1 VHSASLLEG
10 PSAAPRPRVLE
21 AVPVFRYVTAE
32 NAPNYRAL
40 LEVFVEAKERYLIEL
55 RPAEVR
61 DGLARSGLH
70 FERAGELDQER
81 HLDNHLDQLVAWGN
95 LQRAH
100 DTAAVARVEDFYR
113 RRFLYRLTPAGE
125 AAHRAVREV
134 EATVGRSGALQTSML
149 VEVRDALEAVASA
162 ARTSDAPA
170 LVRALHRLHAAFES
184 LTAEANLFLGEL
196 DRHAGEGRVE
206 EAHFLAYKHAL
217 LAYLGRFVE
226 DLRHLRPE
234 IAERFGEADSL
245 GPDRFLEA
253 AVAAADLPPALPGE
267 DPAARWVADQ
277 RGRWDGVRAWFSE
290 AAPGG
295 PRVDR
300 LHGAARAAVVKLTR
314 SLERLVERRSRP
326 ADRAAD
332 FRILARWFAA
342 CASDDEAHAL
352 WVTAFGLHPAR
363 HFTIEE
369 DDPDRIRPEA
379 SWWDA
384 EPVEIPVRLRTHGT
398 VTRPGRPPPAL
409 DFSDGRAW
417 LAALRR
423 RQRGEAEAALAR
435 FEGRGPLRLSALGA
449 ISEAELAQLLALL
462 DEALSAPPAA
472 DGSRRARTADGRLE
486 IGLRRPEREDWVTV
500 EAPAGRLRCLDYELE
515 VAAVVGP
522 VRLRAAGEEEG

>member
-1 VHSASLLEG
+1 
-10 PSAAPRPRVLE
+10 VLD
-21 AVPVFRYVTAE
+21 AVAVFRYVTAD

-55 RPAEVR
+55 RPGDVR
-61 DGLARSGLH
+61 DGLGRLNLL
-70 FERAGELDQER
+70 FERVGELDPER

-113 RRFLYRLTPAGE
+113 RRYLYRLTPAGE
-125 AAHRAVREV
+125 AAHLAVREV

-149 VEVRDALEAVASA
+149 VEVREALAAVGDGARAGDAA
-162 ARTSDAPA
+162 A

-196 DRHAGEGRVE
+196 DRHAAAERVE
-206 EAHFLAYKHAL
+206 EEAFLAYKHAL

-226 DLRHLRPE
+226 DLRRLRPE
-234 IAERFGEADSL
+234 IVERFGEVDGL
-245 GPDRFLEA
+245 GAERFLA
-253 AVAAADLPPALPGE
+253 GAVAAADLPPALPGE

-277 RGRWDGVRAWFSE
+277 RARWEGVRAWFSE
-290 AAPGG
+290 AAQGG

-332 FRILARWFAA
+332 FRALARWFAA
-342 CASDDEAHAL
+342 CPDDDAAHAL

-363 HFTIEE
+363 HLTLEEE
-369 DDPDRIRPEA
+369 DAERVRPDA

-384 EPVEIPVRLRTHGT
+384 EPVEVPVRLRTHGS
-398 VTRPGRPPPAL
+398 VAARGPGPKAL
-409 DFSDGRAW
+409 DFGDGRAW

-435 FEGRGPLRLSALGA
+435 FEGRGPLRLSALGTLA
-449 ISEAELAQLLALL
+449 EAELAQLLALL
-462 DEALSAPPAA
+462 DEALAGPRAE

-486 IGLRRPEREDWVTV
+486 IHLRRPAEDAWAVV
-500 EAPAGRLRCLDYELE
+500 ETPAGRLRCLDYELE
-515 VAAVVGP
+515 VVAAAPAARV
-522 VRLRAAGEEEG
+522 RAAGEGAP

>member
-1 VHSASLLEG
+1 MSAAPLAEG
-10 PSAAPRPRVLE
+10 PSAAPPPRVLD
-21 AVPVFRYVTAE
+21 AVPVFRYVTAD
-32 NAPNYRAL
+32 NASNYRAL

-61 DGLARSGLH
+61 DGLARSGLR
-70 FERAGELDQER
+70 FERAGELDPER

-100 DTAAVARVEDFYR
+100 DTAAVTRVEDFYR
-113 RRFLYRLTPAGE
+113 RRFLYRLTSAGE
-125 AAHRAVREV
+125 AAHRAVRDV
-134 EATVGRSGALQTSML
+134 EATVGRSGALQTGML
-149 VEVRDALEAVASA
+149 VEVRDALGALAAA
-162 ARTSDAPA
+162 ARAADAPA
-170 LVRALHRLHAAFES
+170 LVRALHHLHTGFES

-196 DRHAGEGRVE
+196 ERNVGEGRVE
-206 EAHFLAYKHAL
+206 EERFFAYKHAL

-226 DLRHLRPE
+226 DLRRLRPE
-234 IAERFGEADSL
+234 IAERFAEADAL
-245 GPDRFLEA
+245 GPDRLLA
-253 AVAAADLPPALPGE
+253 VAVAAADLPPALPGE
-267 DPAARWVADQ
+267 DPGARWIADQ

-300 LHGAARAAVVKLTR
+300 LHRAARAAVVKLTR

-326 ADRAAD
+326 VDRAAD
-332 FRILARWFAA
+332 FRTLARWFAA
-342 CASDDEAHAL
+342 CASDDECHAL
-352 WVTAFGLHPAR
+352 WVAAFGLHPAR

-369 DDPDRIRPEA
+369 DDPDRLRPEA

-384 EPVEIPVRLRTHGT
+384 EAVEIPVRLRTHGT
-398 VTRPGRPPPAL
+398 MARPGRPPPAL

-449 ISEAELAQLLALL
+449 IGAAELAQLLALL
-462 DEALSAPPAA
+462 DEALAAPPS
-472 DGSRRARTADGRLE
+472 DDRSRRARTADGRLE
-486 IGLRRPEREDWVTV
+486 IRLRRPEREDWVTV
-500 EAPAGRLRCLDYELE
+500 ETPAGRLRCLDYELE
-515 VAAVVGP
+515 VAA
-522 VRLRAAGEEEG
+522 AAGQALPRAGREAEL